1 MMKLISTDTEEATLV
16 TLDGLLD
23 KALAVQLEGFF
34 ATCNNP
40 VKQTI
45 HIDLKQVEAI
55 KPEGVR
61 VLLNAHINANDNVL
75 KLVNANAGVKQLLD
89 TVGLGK
95 LILH

>member
-1 MMKLISTDTEEATLV
+1 MKLISTNTKEATLV

-23 KALAVQLEGFF
+23 GELAAQLESFF
-34 ATCNNP
+34 SACNNP
-40 VKQTI
+40 VKQAI

-61 VLLNAHINANDNVL
+61 VLLNAHINANNHVL

-89 TVGLGK
+89 TVGLGE